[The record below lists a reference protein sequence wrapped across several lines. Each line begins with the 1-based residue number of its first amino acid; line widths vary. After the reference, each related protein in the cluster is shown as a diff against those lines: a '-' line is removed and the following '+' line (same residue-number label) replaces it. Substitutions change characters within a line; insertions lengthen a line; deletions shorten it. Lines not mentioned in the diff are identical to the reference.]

1 MRDGD
6 NAMIYAFAA
15 IAAVAFA
22 LGYGLADK
30 VSAEKIAVL
39 EHAIIEAN
47 LSMDAVL
54 QAHIAQKKQNE
65 LEAEA
70 KSVELEKSYEQSV
83 ATVNAYYDRVQ
94 SSHKARSRN
103 TMPVCEGSGT
113 SEGAS
118 ATTEFERQAYTV
130 DAWAESCYQFVNDNC
145 GMTNGM
151 DR

>member
-1 MRDGD
+1 M
-6 NAMIYAFAA
+6 MYAFAA
-15 IAAVAFA
+15 IAAISFL

-30 VSAEKIAVL
+30 VSADKIGKL

-47 LSMDAVL
+47 LTADAVL

-83 ATVNAYYDRVQ
+83 ATVNAYYDRLQ

-103 TMPVCEGSGT
+103 AMPVCEGSGA
-113 SEGAS
+113 SEGTPE
-118 ATTEFERQAYTV
+118 TTEFERQAYTV

-145 GMTNGM
+145 GINNVM